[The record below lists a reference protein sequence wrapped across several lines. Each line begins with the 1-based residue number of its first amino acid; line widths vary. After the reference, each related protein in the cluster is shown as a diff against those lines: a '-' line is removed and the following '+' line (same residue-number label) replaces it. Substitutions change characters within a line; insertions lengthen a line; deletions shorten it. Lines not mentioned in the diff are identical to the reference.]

1 MRNRLILTYAF
12 VMLLTIIIA
21 FSSAI
26 LFLSNASVDYLS
38 RSQIAHSYPYMQDLA
53 EYYSNHGGWE
63 GVDTYFT
70 SSDLPEADRL
80 FFREQ
85 HIALVSPKGDV
96 IFAMDKEME
105 GTKTEPFYLI
115 FASRIHSGGEL
126 VGYVVSGHFLNR
138 MPPNFSLTLL
148 QLLFKSLALATLVT
162 LVLGLILAIFMAS
175 RLLNPIEATI
185 KATQKI
191 SEGDFKQ
198 RLPVQSYREL
208 KDLTTAINDMAVSLE
223 RNDLKRSSL
232 FSDLAHDLR
241 TPLAVQ
247 RASIEAVEDG
257 IYLFDQ
263 ATLSTLKQ
271 QNTHLVRLVEDLS
284 LLAMLDEGMFT
295 PRKAPHDLAEF
306 TREVIFR
313 LEGMLT
319 KQQRR
324 IRVMALQRGLIVD
337 IDADRIEQILENLFQ
352 NAMRYTPEGSTIDIA
367 IYPKEDLAILTV
379 RDHGPGIPPD
389 NLETIFDRYYQ
400 LNCKENPVNGGQGM
414 GLAIARRLAR
424 VHGGNLF
431 VRNHPRVGAEF
442 VLELPLLRLEKPY
455 RSSTKELKS

>member
-12 VMLLTIIIA
+12 VMLVTIIIA

-26 LFLSNASVDYLS
+26 IFLSNASIDYLS
-38 RSQIAHSYPYMQDLA
+38 RSQIAHSFPYIQDLS
-53 EYYSNHGGWE
+53 EYFSSHGGWE
-63 GVDTYFT
+63 GVETYFT
-70 SSDLPEADRL
+70 SPDLPEADKI
-80 FFREQ
+80 FYKEQ

-138 MPPNFSLTLL
+138 MPPNFSRTLA
-148 QLLFKSLALATLVT
+148 QLLLRSLALASLVT
-162 LVLGLILAIFMAS
+162 LVFGLLLAIFMAS

-191 SEGDFKQ
+191 SDGDFKQ

-208 KDLTTAINDMAVSLE
+208 RDLTTAVNDMAVNLE

-257 IYLFDQ
+257 IYPFDQ
-263 ATLSTLKQ
+263 VALNTLKQ

-284 LLAMLDEGMFT
+284 LLAMLDEGLFT
-295 PRKAPHDLAEF
+295 PRKAPRDLAEF
-306 TREVIFR
+306 TKEVIFR
-313 LEGMLT
+313 LEGMLS

-367 IYPKEDLAILTV
+367 VYPKGDFAVLTM
-379 RDHGPGIPPD
+379 RDHGPGIPTD
-389 NLETIFDRYYQ
+389 KLETIFDRYYQ
-400 LNCKENPVNGGQGM
+400 LTDISDQKAGGQGM

-424 VHGGNLF
+424 VHGGNLT
-431 VRNHPRVGAEF
+431 VRNHAKVGAEF
-442 VLELPLLRLEKPY
+442 MLELPLLRLEKPS
-455 RSSTKELKS
+455 RSSIKEPKS

>member
-12 VMLLTIIIA
+12 VMLVTIIIA

-26 LFLSNASVDYLS
+26 IFLSNASIDYLS
-38 RSQIAHSYPYMQDLA
+38 RSQIAHSFPYIQDLSD
-53 EYYSNHGGWE
+53 YFSSHGGWE
-63 GVDTYFT
+63 GVETYFT
-70 SSDLPEADRL
+70 SPDLPEADKI
-80 FFREQ
+80 FYKEQ

-96 IFAMDKEME
+96 IFAIDKEME

-138 MPPNFSLTLL
+138 MPPNFSRTLA
-148 QLLFKSLALATLVT
+148 QLLLRSLALASLVT
-162 LVLGLILAIFMAS
+162 LVFGLLLAIFMAS

-208 KDLTTAINDMAVSLE
+208 KDLTTAVNDMAVSLE

-247 RASIEAVEDG
+247 RASIEAIEDG
-257 IYLFDQ
+257 IYPFDQ
-263 ATLSTLKQ
+263 VALHTLKQ
-271 QNTHLVRLVEDLS
+271 QNTHLVRLVEDFS
-284 LLAMLDEGMFT
+284 FLAMLDEGLFT
-295 PRKAPHDLAEF
+295 PRKAPHDLADF
-306 TREVIFR
+306 IRGVIFR
-313 LEGMLT
+313 LEGMLA
-319 KQQRR
+319 KHQRR
-324 IRVMALQRGLIVD
+324 IRMMAMQKGLIVD
-337 IDADRIEQILENLFQ
+337 IDADRIEQILDNLFQ

-367 IYPKEDLAILTV
+367 VYAKGDLAILTV

-389 NLETIFDRYYQ
+389 KLETIFDRYYQ
-400 LNCKENPVNGGQGM
+400 VNCKENPDNGGLGI

-424 VHGGNLF
+424 VHGGNLT
-431 VRNHPRVGAEF
+431 VRNHVKVGAEF
-442 VLELPLLRLEKPY
+442 VLELPLLRLEKTT
-455 RSSTKELKS
+455 RSSNKKLKS

>member
-12 VMLLTIIIA
+12 VMLVTIIIA

-26 LFLSNASVDYLS
+26 IFLSNASIDYLS
-38 RSQIAHSYPYMQDLA
+38 RSQIAHSFPYIQDLS
-53 EYYSNHGGWE
+53 EYFSSHGGWE
-63 GVDTYFT
+63 GVETYFT
-70 SSDLPEADRL
+70 SPDLPEADKI
-80 FFREQ
+80 FYKEQ

-138 MPPNFSLTLL
+138 MPPNFSRTLA
-148 QLLFKSLALATLVT
+148 QLLLRSLALASLVT
-162 LVLGLILAIFMAS
+162 LVFGLLLAIFMAS

-191 SEGDFKQ
+191 SDGDFKQ

-208 KDLTTAINDMAVSLE
+208 RDLTAAVNDMAVNLE

-257 IYLFDQ
+257 IYPFDQ
-263 ATLSTLKQ
+263 VALNTLKQ

-295 PRKAPHDLAEF
+295 PRKAPRDLAEF
-306 TREVIFR
+306 TKEVIFR
-313 LEGMLT
+313 LEGMLS

-337 IDADRIEQILENLFQ
+337 IDADRIEF
-352 NAMRYTPEGSTIDIA
+352 R
-367 IYPKEDLAILTV
+367 
-379 RDHGPGIPPD
+379 
-389 NLETIFDRYYQ
+389 
-400 LNCKENPVNGGQGM
+400 
-414 GLAIARRLAR
+414 
-424 VHGGNLF
+424 
-431 VRNHPRVGAEF
+431 
-442 VLELPLLRLEKPY
+442 
-455 RSSTKELKS
+455 

>member
-12 VMLLTIIIA
+12 VMLVTIIIA

-26 LFLSNASVDYLS
+26 IFLSNASIDYLS
-38 RSQIAHSYPYMQDLA
+38 RSQIAHSFPYIQDLS
-53 EYYSNHGGWE
+53 EYFSSHGGWE
-63 GVDTYFT
+63 GVETYFT
-70 SSDLPEADRL
+70 SPDLPEADKI
-80 FFREQ
+80 FYKEQ
-85 HIALVSPKGDV
+85 HFALVSPKGDV

-138 MPPNFSLTLL
+138 MPPNFSRTLA
-148 QLLFKSLALATLVT
+148 QLLLRSLALASLVT
-162 LVLGLILAIFMAS
+162 LVFGLLLAIFMAS

-191 SEGDFKQ
+191 SDGDFKQ

-208 KDLTTAINDMAVSLE
+208 RDLTAAVNDMAVNLE

-257 IYLFDQ
+257 IYPFDQ
-263 ATLSTLKQ
+263 VALNTLKQ

-295 PRKAPHDLAEF
+295 PRKAPRDLAEF
-306 TREVIFR
+306 TKEVIFR
-313 LEGMLT
+313 LEGMLS

-337 IDADRIEQILENLFQ
+337 IDADRIEQIIENLFQ
-352 NAMRYTPEGSTIDIA
+352 NAMRYTPYFA
-367 IYPKEDLAILTV
+367 VLTM
-379 RDHGPGIPPD
+379 RDHGPGIPTD
-389 NLETIFDRYYQ
+389 KLETIFDRYYQ
-400 LNCKENPVNGGQGM
+400 LTDISGQKAGGQGM

-424 VHGGNLF
+424 VHGGNLT
-431 VRNHPRVGAEF
+431 VRNHAKVGAEF
-442 VLELPLLRLEKPY
+442 MLELPLLRLEKPS
-455 RSSTKELKS
+455 RSSIKEPKS

>member
-26 LFLSNASVDYLS
+26 VFLSNASVDYLS

-53 EYYSNHGGWE
+53 EYYSSHGGWE
-63 GVDTYFT
+63 GVDAYFT
-70 SSDLPEADRL
+70 SSDLSEADQL

-85 HIALVSPKGDV
+85 HIALVSPEGDV

-105 GTKTEPFYLI
+105 GTKSEPFYLI
-115 FASRIHSGGEL
+115 FASRIQSGGKL
-126 VGYVVSGHFLNR
+126 FGYLVSGHFLNR
-138 MPPNFSLTLL
+138 MPPNFSRTLL
-148 QLLFKSLALATLVT
+148 QLLWKSLSLATLVT
-162 LVLGLILAIFMAS
+162 LIIGLFLAILMAS
-175 RLLNPIEATI
+175 RLLRPIEATI

-191 SEGDFKQ
+191 SEGDLKQ
-198 RLPVQSYREL
+198 RLPVHSYKDL
-208 KDLTTAINDMAVSLE
+208 KDLTTAVNDMAVNLE
-223 RNDLKRSSL
+223 KNDLKRSSL

-257 IYLFDQ
+257 IYPFNQ
-263 ATLSTLKQ
+263 ETLTMLKQ

-284 LLAMLDEGMFT
+284 LVAMLDEGMFT
-295 PRKAPHDLAEF
+295 PRKSSQDLAEF
-306 TREVIFR
+306 TRSVISRF
-313 LEGMLT
+313 ESMLI

-324 IRVMALQRGLIVD
+324 VRLIALQRGMIVEID
-337 IDADRIEQILENLFQ
+337 IDRIEQILENLFQ
-352 NAMRYTPEGSTIDIA
+352 NAMRYTPEGSTIDVA
-367 IYPKEDLAILTV
+367 VYQKENLAILTV

-389 NLETIFDRYYQ
+389 KLETIFDRYYQ
-400 LNCKENPVNGGQGM
+400 LNCSEVPANGGQGM

-424 VHGGNLF
+424 VHGGNLY

-442 VLELPLLRLEKPY
+442 VLELPLLRLEKPS
-455 RSSTKELKS
+455 RSSNKVQKS

>member
-26 LFLSNASVDYLS
+26 VFLSNASVDYLS

-53 EYYSNHGGWE
+53 EYYTNHGGWE
-63 GVDTYFT
+63 GVDSYFT
-70 SSDLPEADRL
+70 SSDLPEADQL

-105 GTKTEPFYLI
+105 GTKSEPFYLI

-138 MPPNFSLTLL
+138 MPPNFSRTLL
-148 QLLFKSLALATLVT
+148 QLLFESLALATLVT

-175 RLLNPIEATI
+175 RLLKPIDATI
-185 KATQKI
+185 KATRNI

-198 RLPVQSYREL
+198 RLPVQSYKDL
-208 KDLTTAINDMAVSLE
+208 ADLTTAVNEMAANLEKSDSL
-223 RNDLKRSSL
+223 RNSL
-232 FSDLAHDLR
+232 FTDLAHDLR

-257 IYLFDQ
+257 VYPFNQ
-263 ATLSTLKQ
+263 ETLNTLKQ
-271 QNTHLVRLVEDLS
+271 QNAHLVRLVEDLS
-284 LLAMLDEGMFT
+284 LLARLDEGMFT
-295 PRKAPHDLAEF
+295 PKKGTYDLSEF
-306 TREVIFR
+306 TRGVIRRF
-313 LEGMLT
+313 EGMLT
-319 KQQRR
+319 KRQRR
-324 IRVMALQRGLIVD
+324 VRAIALQKGVIVE
-337 IDADRIEQILENLFQ
+337 IDPDRIEQILENLLQ
-352 NAMRYTPEGSTIDIA
+352 NAMRYTPGDSTIDIA
-367 IYPKEDLAILTV
+367 IYAKGKLAVLTI
-379 RDHGPGIPPD
+379 RDHGPGIPVD
-389 NLETIFDRYYQ
+389 KLETIFDRYYQ
-400 LNCKENPVNGGQGM
+400 LNCKEVPANGGQGM

-424 VHGGNLF
+424 VHGGNLY
-431 VRNHPRVGAEF
+431 VRNLTDGGAEF
-442 VLELPLLRLEKPY
+442 TLELPLLRFERPSQSNKKKQD
-455 RSSTKELKS
+455 S

>member
-12 VMLLTIIIA
+12 VMLLTILIA

-26 LFLSNASVDYLS
+26 FFLSNASVDYLS

-53 EYYSNHGGWE
+53 EYYANHGGWE
-63 GVDTYFT
+63 GVETYFT
-70 SSDLPEADRL
+70 SPDLPEADQL
-80 FFREQ
+80 FFKEQ

-96 IFAMDKEME
+96 IFAMDREMA

-138 MPPNFSLTLL
+138 MPPDFSQTLL
-148 QLLFKSLALATLVT
+148 QLLLKSLALAAVVT
-162 LVLGLILAIFMAS
+162 LVLGLVLAIFMAY
-175 RLLNPIEATI
+175 RLLKPIDATI
-185 KATQKI
+185 KATRNI

-198 RLPVQSYREL
+198 RLPKQSY
-208 KDLTTAINDMAVSLE
+208 KDLAELTTAVNDMAVNLE
-223 RNDLKRSSL
+223 KNNLKRSRL

-257 IYLFDQ
+257 IYPFNQESLK
-263 ATLSTLKQ
+263 TLKQ
-271 QNTHLVRLVEDLS
+271 QNSHLVRLVEDLS

-295 PRKAPHDLAEF
+295 PRKSPHDLAEF
-306 TREVIFR
+306 ARSVVFR
-313 LEGMLT
+313 HEGMLT

-324 IRVMALQRGLIVD
+324 LRVMAMQRGLIVD

-367 IYPKEDLAILTV
+367 IYAKEDQATLTV

-389 NLETIFDRYYQ
+389 KLETIFDRFYQ
-400 LNCKENPVNGGQGM
+400 LNSKEIPVNGGQGM

-424 VHGGNLF
+424 VHGGNLY

-442 VLELPLLRLEKPY
+442 VLELPLLRLEKPS
-455 RSSTKELKS
+455 RSTSKEVNS